1 MGSYVVLTEP
11 STAGEDF
18 GRQLAGTP
26 ESWARSDFEKA
37 VCALKQTAWEE
48 RSGLFNEQESSFHSV
63 LLMVSRKKGLQSV
76 ARDIK

>member
-37 VCALKQTAWEE
+37 VCALKDSGK
-48 RSGLFNEQESSFHSV
+48 RSFSLGVADGLKE
-63 LLMVSRKKGLQSV
+63 KGTPI
-76 ARDIK
+76 RCPGY

>member
-37 VCALKQTAWEE
+37 VCALKPIPLFFGQWEE
-48 RSGLFNEQESSFHSV
+48 R
-63 LLMVSRKKGLQSV
+63 
-76 ARDIK
+76 I